1 MTAEDDF
8 ESFAA
13 DAGERLRRAFA
24 GPLGV
29 DGAAEA
35 TAEALAWAWAN
46 RKRLAR
52 MDNPVGYLYRVGR
65 SRTKRQRRLQ
75 PRPLPNPAELVV
87 PDVEPGLVPALLAL
101 TDRQR
106 TAVWLLHGCQWHHHE
121 VAAAMGISASAV
133 ATHAERALGHLRA
146 RLEGT
151 HVGCD

>member
-1 MTAEDDF
+1 MTTVEDF

-13 DAGERLRRAFA
+13 DASERLRRAFA
-24 GPLGV
+24 GDLGV

-35 TAEALAWAWAN
+35 TAEALAWAWTN
-46 RKRLAR
+46 RQKLAA

-65 SRTKRQRRLQ
+65 SRTRRRRQPQ
-75 PRPLPNPAELVV
+75 TLPHPVELGV
-87 PDVEPGLVPALLAL
+87 PEVEPALIPALLAL

-106 TAVWLLHGCQWHHHE
+106 TAVWLVHGCQWHHQE
-121 VAAAMGISASAV
+121 VADGMGISATAV
-133 ATHAERALGHLRA
+133 ATHVERALGHLRA